1 MASGEASVGNEGHLM
16 ALSNTLFFNGRI
28 RPEWAGF
35 TYSEPILLQS
45 VSATGEKT
53 SAAVSVRRGRVSVK
67 VEGQAE
73 TENDVEIMR
82 YYAETVTRAIA
93 DAYGFTVGAAF
104 DVEIAACVNLKGEQV
119 AFGIGFDDLQQDA
132 IQPQS
137 LLRAALMSPYLQRA
151 LADYRLAI
159 QTPHDT
165 AFYAYRAIE
174 SMREHFRG
182 ESGVES
188 EKKAWERMR
197 GALDLTKEALTRW
210 KSLADLQ
217 RHGVLVDSINQDER
231 VESLRD
237 VADVIVRLA
246 KYLLAGQPMPTDSP

>member
-1 MASGEASVGNEGHLM
+1 MASSKASVGNEGHLM
-16 ALSNTLFFNGRI
+16 APSNTLFFNGRI
-28 RPEWAGF
+28 KPEWAGF

-45 VSATGEKT
+45 VSATGEKA
-53 SAAVSVRRGRVSVK
+53 SAAVSVQRGRVSVK

-73 TENDVEIMR
+73 TESDVEIMR

-104 DVEIAACVNLKGEQV
+104 DVEIAACANLKGEQA
-119 AFGIGFDDLQQDA
+119 AFGIGFDELRQDA

-137 LLRAALMSPYLQRA
+137 LLKAALMSPYLQRA

-182 ESGVES
+182 DSSKAE
-188 EKKAWERMR
+188 AWEHMR
-197 GALDLTKEALTRW
+197 ASLDLTKERLTRW
-210 KSLADLQ
+210 KDMADLQ
-217 RHGVLVDSINQDER
+217 RHGVLVDKIDEDER
-231 VESLRD
+231 VQSLKD
-237 VADVIVRLA
+237 VAELILRLA
-246 KYLLAGQPMPTDSP
+246 KHLLAGE